1 MPPWKLLLFVCFE
14 KHLSSSDWE
23 TSPVIPRC
31 HTVVGATHGKK
42 YWHLWNLEVSCTHFP
57 VSKTSINFH
66 FQTWV
71 FWEWL
76 HCETR
81 ALFFSICRGGV
92 TFPAVSDG
100 PNSVRCWMLCSVC
113 WNVHWESQPHT
124 TVSSEQLTSVWCLL
138 RWKKANT
145 VLFIFPEQ
153 QQASTSSCVGLWDG
167 GQVKQLY
174 SILGDADG
182 FL

>member
-1 MPPWKLLLFVCFE
+1 ML
-14 KHLSSSDWE
+14 WE
-23 TSPVIPRC
+23 TPKKLWLGNISSYPRVPRSSGSYTWKEILTPVKLGGLVY
-31 HTVVGATHGKK
+31 TF
-42 YWHLWNLEVSCTHFP
+42 SCFQDL
-57 VSKTSINFH
+57 INFH

-124 TVSSEQLTSVWCLL
+124 TVSSEQLTAVWCLL
-138 RWKKANT
+138 RWKKATT
-145 VLFIFPEQ
+145 VLFIFP
-153 QQASTSSCVGLWDG
+153 STSSGVGLWDG
-167 GQVKQLY
+167 GQMKQLY
-174 SILGDADG
+174 SILEDADE